1 MFACWMWG
9 AAVCCGLGLRI
20 SWLVSA
26 AAALRYVFSFSLG
39 FLAVLVCFM
48 CLGGI
53 RWLHIRQ
60 KKREL
65 YRRYGKLL
73 MKNAGWMDDDEDDI
87 PPDLQSEEAVNV
99 ADTEDA
105 GGSVA
110 ASSEIGAASEQRV
123 SDDEWENTD
132 EGADEVVLEGD
143 EASPSGFVGVISDFT
158 SAIAGG
164 ADGGDP
170 RTSQPT
176 RMVDIESQFQSQS
189 RLPQEEEPGP
199 VAVGR
204 RKSKKGKRPKIE
216 QEVDD

>member
-87 PPDLQSEEAVNV
+87 PPDLQSEELLLLRCL
-99 ADTEDA
+99 ELQ
-105 GGSVA
+105 SLLLHVA
-110 ASSEIGAASEQRV
+110 AVCFPLR
-123 SDDEWENTD
+123 
-132 EGADEVVLEGD
+132 
-143 EASPSGFVGVISDFT
+143 
-158 SAIAGG
+158 
-164 ADGGDP
+164 
-170 RTSQPT
+170 
-176 RMVDIESQFQSQS
+176 
-189 RLPQEEEPGP
+189 RL
-199 VAVGR
+199 
-204 RKSKKGKRPKIE
+204 
-216 QEVDD
+216 